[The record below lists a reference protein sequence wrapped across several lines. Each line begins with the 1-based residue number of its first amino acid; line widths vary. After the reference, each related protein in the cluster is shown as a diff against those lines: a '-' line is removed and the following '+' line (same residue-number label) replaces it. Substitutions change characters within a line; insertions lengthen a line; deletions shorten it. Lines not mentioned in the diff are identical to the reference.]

1 MAIGRLAGGSGIGCT
16 GSGATTQCHVWTRAR
31 QLDTTWRQAR
41 PDSTGGGTRV
51 CTPDADPSA
60 LTAQGWSKSV
70 RSRESGVK
78 MEYTIDSRY
87 PLIQQPVLSETGGGR
102 YSCDDTCSTADSCG
116 ADDCRIRVTA
126 PVSTHSTRI
135 HSSPLVSV
143 LNIPRLPTAHGS
155 RSAL

>member
-1 MAIGRLAGGSGIGCT
+1 MAGWRVDPGSGVLDRELRRNAMYGHAHDSST
-16 GSGATTQCHVWTRAR
+16 PRGDRLDRTVPGAVLASAPRTPTPAR
-31 QLDTTWRQAR
+31 
-41 PDSTGGGTRV
+41 S
-51 CTPDADPSA
+51 
-60 LTAQGWSKSV
+60 QGWSKSV

-126 PVSTHSTRI
+126 PVSTHSTRL